1 MSDQQALALLAR
13 GAPTGK
19 LATAAPDGSRVH
31 VAPVWFLVEDGR
43 IVFTTGERT
52 LKGRNLRA
60 NPRAAL
66 CVDDE
71 RPPFAYV
78 EARGPVTLE
87 DAAPDLLDWATRI
100 SARYMGAERS
110 ASYGRRNAVPG
121 ELLVRLHIERLYGES
136 GVADWAA
143 ERREEGT

>member
-1 MSDQQALALLAR
+1 MTDDEALAFLAH

-19 LATAAPDGSRVH
+19 LATAAADGGRIH
-31 VAPVWFLVEDGR
+31 VVPIWFLFENGE

-52 LKGRNLRA
+52 LKARNLRE

-66 CVDDE
+66 SVDDE

-78 EARGPVTLE
+78 EARGPVTIQ

-100 SARYMGAERS
+100 SARYMGEEAG
-110 ASYGRRNAVPG
+110 AAYGRRNAVPG
-121 ELLVRLHIERLYGES
+121 ELLVRLRIERLSGRS
-136 GVADWAA
+136 GVAD
-143 ERREEGT
+143 

>member
-1 MSDQQALALLAR
+1 MTDDEALAFLAR

-19 LATAAPDGSRVH
+19 LATAAADGSRVH
-31 VAPVWFLVEDGR
+31 VAPVWFLLRDRE
-43 IVFTTGERT
+43 IVFTTGART

-60 NPRAAL
+60 NARAAL

-71 RPPFAYV
+71 RPPFSYV

-100 SARYMGAERS
+100 SARYMGDA
-110 ASYGRRNAVPG
+110 AGAAYGRRNAVPG
-121 ELLVRLHIERLYGES
+121 ELLVRLRIEHLRGETA
-136 GVADWAA
+136 VAD
-143 ERREEGT
+143 